1 MNIRLFTQVM
11 PEIERLEVGSEGEY
25 RGKYGSIES
34 KGSRVRA
41 RTAGLVGILILL
53 LPLIQSMNIAQA
65 AAPKKGAICSTI
77 GQTSGKGTAKL
88 TCSPITSLRWIATPV
103 KPAIGSIFAPA
114 KQGQSVK
121 VREFSFAT
129 KEIDFSIGTEICAEN
144 AFNEGCALGSKL
156 EGIVD
161 SNSEVRWIGINIEV
175 TNSTFNAV
183 TLSSSNFVFYLVQ
196 ANNDLIENNIV
207 AVVPNNLFELRIP
220 AGEKS
225 SGKIVFSVPKTVDA
239 LNPLLLM
246 RDQSKSSV
254 KDYYFLLDW

>member
-1 MNIRLFTQVM
+1 MKENIGRNYRKGFQVRVKTISLLGVLVLLFPFFQ
-11 PEIERLEVGSEGEY
+11 LG
-25 RGKYGSIES
+25 
-34 KGSRVRA
+34 
-41 RTAGLVGILILL
+41 
-53 LPLIQSMNIAQA
+53 NIAQA
-65 AAPKKGAICSTI
+65 VAPKKGAVCSKL
-77 GQTSGKGTAKL
+77 GQSFGKGTKKL
-88 TCSPITSLRWIATPV
+88 TCTSVTSLRWIATPV

-121 VREFSFAT
+121 VGNFAIGT

-144 AFNEGCALGSKL
+144 AFNEGCGLGPKL

-161 SNSEVRWIGINIEV
+161 LNSEVRWIGINVEV